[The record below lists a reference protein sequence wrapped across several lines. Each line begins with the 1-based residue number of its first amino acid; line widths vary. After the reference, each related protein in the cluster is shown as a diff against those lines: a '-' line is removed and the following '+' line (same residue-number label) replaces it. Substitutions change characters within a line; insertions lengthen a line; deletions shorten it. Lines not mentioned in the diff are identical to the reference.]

1 MKMKNLASLVSGLA
15 VTMAACTTA
24 VAVETWDMANEYNES
39 SLHAGT
45 QLLFAKII
53 DDQTDGDIRINHH
66 FGGAMGYS
74 SQDHFDAVGD
84 GALQLANTNITTLG
98 GINPIFLLSSL
109 PFLVRDTQ
117 EARKLWE
124 LAKPVYAKI
133 FEDNNQ
139 ILLWSSPWTPAGLW
153 SKTEVNNN
161 DDFKKLK
168 IRTWDTNG
176 TQTII
181 NAGSSAVQLNWGDV
195 VPQLATGG
203 IDAVLTSTE
212 GGANAKFWE
221 HLKFFTPL
229 NYSMSLNVS
238 HMNKDVFDSLS
249 DDRQQLILKAAAEAE
264 ELGWQEAVKRQN
276 QNIVDMKAHDVT
288 VAEEAQDELLDLL
301 AEASQP
307 ILQDWLKRT
316 GASGKGVLEDYQAAV
331 GR

>member
-1 MKMKNLASLVSGLA
+1 MKIKKIAPLLGGVVLAASMGTS
-15 VTMAACTTA
+15 AAA
-24 VAVETWDMANEYNES
+24 EVWDMVNEYNDS
-39 SLHAGT
+39 SLHAAT
-45 QLLFAKII
+45 QLLFGEILEE
-53 DDQTDGDIRINHH
+53 QTNGDIKINHH

-74 SQDHFDAVGD
+74 SQDQFDAVGD

-98 GINPIFLLSSL
+98 GIDPIFLLSSL
-109 PFLVRDTQ
+109 PFLVRDDQ
-117 EARKLWE
+117 EARQLWE
-124 LAKPVYAKI
+124 TAKPAYAKI

-139 ILLWSSPWTPAGLW
+139 VLLWASPWTPAGLW
-153 SKTEVNNN
+153 SKSEVTNV

-181 NAGSSAVQLNWGDV
+181 NAGANAVQLNWGDV

-221 HLKFFTPL
+221 HLSYFSPL

-238 HMNKDVFDSLS
+238 HMNKDVFDGLS
-249 DDRQQLILKAAAEAE
+249 EEQQQLIFAAAAQAE
-264 ELGWQEAVKRQN
+264 DLGWKEAVERQN
-276 QNIVDMKAHDVT
+276 KNVVDMQANGVK
-288 VAEEAQDELLDLL
+288 VAEVAPAELLDLL

-307 ILQDWLKRT
+307 IVQDWLKRT
-316 GASGKGVLEDYQAAV
+316 GTTGEEILENYQAAV